1 MWKWWIFTSRLQ
13 ASANIHLSSTPLQWI
28 IIFIVKCCNDQ
39 LLGLKGISKFFIKSW
54 KSFWLKM
61 RTTITAWVLISMS
74 LFDCCRQYLPISTC
88 TASPV
93 ITLHCCDISWTN
105 KVELHASRCTFTE
118 ILKTYEILCLETKY
132 KSVRIETVMTA
143 ANSKKESGLLV
154 LLVSILGNPY
164 RTVWKISKLMLWC
177 KGLKVFLHLF
187 EKFSIKS
194 KEITLQKLHK
204 HNYRVSNLEAKTNLP
219 KQFNSCYPDRQ
230 NRLDHK
236 GAGLQ
241 RKPKNS
247 SSFVGC

>member
-1 MWKWWIFTSRLQ
+1 MDIYLKASSLSKYPPIFNSTSM
-13 ASANIHLSSTPLQWI
+13 SI

-39 LLGLKGISKFFIKSW
+39 LLGLKGVSKFFIKRW

-61 RTTITAWVLISMS
+61 RTTITAWVLISMG

-105 KVELHASRCTFTE
+105 KVELHASRCTVTE
-118 ILKTYEILCLETKY
+118 ILKTYGILCLETKY

-154 LLVSILGNPY
+154 LLVSALGNPY

-187 EKFSIKS
+187 VKFSIKS

-241 RKPKNS
+241 RKPKNT
-247 SSFVGC
+247 SSFIGC

>member
-1 MWKWWIFTSRLQ
+1 
-13 ASANIHLSSTPLQWI
+13 
-28 IIFIVKCCNDQ
+28 
-39 LLGLKGISKFFIKSW
+39 
-54 KSFWLKM
+54 M
-61 RTTITAWVLISMS
+61 RTTITAWVLVSMS

-105 KVELHASRCTFTE
+105 KVELHASRCTVTE
-118 ILKTYEILCLETKY
+118 ILKTYGILCLEKKY
-132 KSVRIETVMTA
+132 KSVRMETVMTA
-143 ANSKKESGLLV
+143 ANSKKEEWALDSPCQRLRK
-154 LLVSILGNPY
+154 SI

-194 KEITLQKLHK
+194 REITLQKLHK
-204 HNYRVSNLEAKTNLP
+204 DNYRVSNLEAKTNLP

-241 RKPKNS
+241 RKPKNT
-247 SSFVGC
+247 SSFIGC